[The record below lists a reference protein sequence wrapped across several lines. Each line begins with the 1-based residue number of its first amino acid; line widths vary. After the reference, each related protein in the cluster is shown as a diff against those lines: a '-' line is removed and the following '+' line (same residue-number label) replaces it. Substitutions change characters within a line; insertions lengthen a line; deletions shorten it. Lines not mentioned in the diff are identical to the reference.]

1 LQPPA
6 LRRWDVLSHCLSVC
20 HLQVAAGTGGIVIGA
35 GKSAARLTIYFPRRR
50 GVAFPLPALSCLLF
64 TSE

>member
-6 LRRWDVLSHCLSVC
+6 VRRWDVLSHCLSVC

-35 GKSAARLTIYFPRRR
+35 GMLLDGS
-50 GVAFPLPALSCLLF
+50 LF
-64 TSE
+64 TSRGGGE